1 MCKAENVTSSMQRI
15 NTEFPRVYGRCG
27 YCNGTSIE
35 KDNNCDND
43 PNVIWCNDCDF
54 HYTLSSIDVIG
65 KGTPIKPDFEDCGYD
80 IITCDSCNN
89 KICPACDNI
98 GDCVK
103 CNNSLCDDC
112 VRTFWCYECENGYC
126 FDCEELVA
134 ADDGTYCKPCAIK
147 LDKEELPY
155 PE

>member
-1 MCKAENVTSSMQRI
+1 MTIANMCKAENVTRAMQRI
-15 NTEFPRVYGRCG
+15 NTEFPRVHGRCG

-35 KDNNCDND
+35 KDYNCEDD

-54 HYTLSSIDVIG
+54 HYT
-65 KGTPIKPDFEDCGYD
+65 GTHIKPDFEDCF
-80 IITCDSCNN
+80 INTCNSCNN
-89 KICPACDNI
+89 KICAACDNI

-103 CNNSLCDDC
+103 CDKSLCYDC
-112 VRTFWCYECENGYC
+112 VRTFWCYECEHGYC

-147 LDKEELPY
+147 LDKQEYPY
-155 PE
+155 PK